1 MELLPSNIEGRY
13 KFNGGLPVKLCNGCD
28 TIIKTFNT
36 MDSNEK
42 LVASGQ
48 LPNNPNT
55 YELCLNCKK
64 TTSPN

>member
-1 MELLPSNIEGRY
+1 MEPLPPNENGRY
-13 KFNGGLPVKLCNGCD
+13 KLNGGFPVKLCNGCD

-36 MDSNEK
+36 MDFNEK

-64 TTSPN
+64 TTNPD